1 MKFEVLFLCLVSIPT
16 VLAETNATDSI
27 ISTVR
32 ERDTF
37 SGYAPTTSD
46 CPSSDRPVLR
56 DSLSTSSQELSW
68 LKKRRA
74 NTVPA
79 LREFL
84 GRLNI
89 TGFNSNSY
97 IDNARNTSQ
106 LPNIAIAVSG
116 GGYRALMNGAGAI
129 AAFDNRTLGSIAS
142 GHLGGLL
149 QSTTYLAG
157 LSGGGWL
164 LSSLYGNEFPTVEE
178 ILSNERANP
187 LWQFQNPIWIGP
199 DLGDTGTS
207 NAEAYFEAL
216 LNQVQSKADAGFNT
230 SMTDL
235 WGRAIAYQLLNTT
248 NIDNSHTFSSIQTS
262 TKFASGTIPMP
273 ILVADGRKD
282 GQTVFSSK
290 DTTNYEFNPWEM
302 GSFDDIGFAPLKYVG
317 SDFNGGKIAADKKCV
332 TGYDQ
337 LSFVFGTSS
346 SLFNQFVLQ
355 IKDTNMVPDM
365 LKGFITNMLKEV
377 GDDDNDIADWTPNP
391 FYGWKSSTN
400 PSAKSKR
407 LTLVDGG
414 EDLQNIPFTP
424 LIQAVRGVDVIF
436 AVDSSADTLSPRGM
450 NWPNGTAI
458 VATYERSLAQDNG
471 TTFPSIPDINTIV
484 NLGLN
489 SRPTMFGCDARNL
502 SSTSTAPI
510 VVYLPNSPYVYHSN
524 VSTFTMSYELEVR
537 NAIIQNGY
545 DVVTMGNATVDSEW
559 PTCVGCAIMSRSWD
573 RTNTTTPEVC
583 KSCFTKYCWDGTINS
598 TTPVAYEPKF
608 VLAAIQ
614 SGAAANLGFEAR
626 WLLVAT
632 IGTVT
637 AMTYIL

>member
-1 MKFEVLFLCLVSIPT
+1 MVYTLILECAAKTELTSQ
-16 VLAETNATDSI
+16 LAADSI

-248 NIDNSHTFSSIQTS
+248 NIDNCKSKLDDNVPSELKLTCNKHIRSLRFKLVRNLRAGLYQCRFWSPTDEKMVKQFSRLRILQTMSSIHGKWAPS
-262 TKFASGTIPMP
+262 M
-273 ILVADGRKD
+273 IL
-282 GQTVFSSK
+282 
-290 DTTNYEFNPWEM
+290 
-302 GSFDDIGFAPLKYVG
+302 
-317 SDFNGGKIAADKKCV
+317 
-332 TGYDQ
+332 
-337 LSFVFGTSS
+337 
-346 SLFNQFVLQ
+346 
-355 IKDTNMVPDM
+355 
-365 LKGFITNMLKEV
+365 
-377 GDDDNDIADWTPNP
+377 
-391 FYGWKSSTN
+391 
-400 PSAKSKR
+400 
-407 LTLVDGG
+407 
-414 EDLQNIPFTP
+414 DL
-424 LIQAVRGVDVIF
+424 R
-436 AVDSSADTLSPRGM
+436 R
-450 NWPNGTAI
+450 
-458 VATYERSLAQDNG
+458 
-471 TTFPSIPDINTIV
+471 
-484 NLGLN
+484 
-489 SRPTMFGCDARNL
+489 
-502 SSTSTAPI
+502 
-510 VVYLPNSPYVYHSN
+510 
-524 VSTFTMSYELEVR
+524 
-537 NAIIQNGY
+537 
-545 DVVTMGNATVDSEW
+545 
-559 PTCVGCAIMSRSWD
+559 
-573 RTNTTTPEVC
+573 
-583 KSCFTKYCWDGTINS
+583 
-598 TTPVAYEPKF
+598 
-608 VLAAIQ
+608 
-614 SGAAANLGFEAR
+614 
-626 WLLVAT
+626 
-632 IGTVT
+632 
-637 AMTYIL
+637 